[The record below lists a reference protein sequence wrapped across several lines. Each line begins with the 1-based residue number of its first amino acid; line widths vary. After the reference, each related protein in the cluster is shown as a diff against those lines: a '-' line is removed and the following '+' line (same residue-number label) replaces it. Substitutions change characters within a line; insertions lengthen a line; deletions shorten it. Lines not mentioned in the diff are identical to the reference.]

1 MAIKYLKDLDL
12 KGKRALIRVDYN
24 VPYDKAMNITD
35 DTRITATLPTL
46 RYCIDRD
53 ARLVLVSHLGRP
65 DGKPKPEMSLEP
77 VARRLSELLGKKVL
91 FIPGP
96 IGDEVKAA
104 IGQMK
109 AGDVSLL
116 ENIRFYPEEEK
127 NDEDFGRLL
136 ASLGDVYI
144 NDAFAAAHR
153 GHASN
158 EAVTRHIGEC
168 AAGFLLQEEI
178 EYFKK
183 ALLEPARPV
192 TAIIGGVKISSKID
206 ALKNMMGKVNN
217 LVIGGGMAFTFL
229 KAEGYEIGKSILEKD
244 HVGTA
249 REILDLAA
257 KNNVKVVLP
266 VDVVIA
272 PGLESADKKKTV
284 PVDRIPPDM
293 WGLDIG
299 PDTVK
304 LCKTIL
310 AASRTIVWN
319 GPLGAFENPSFAEG
333 TNAIAKIVAES
344 GALSVIG
351 GGDSVSAVNK
361 SGYADKMSYISTGGG
376 AFLELLE
383 GKTLPAIKAL
393 DK

>member
-1 MAIKYLKDLDL
+1 
-12 KGKRALIRVDYN
+12 
-24 VPYDKAMNITD
+24 
-35 DTRITATLPTL
+35 
-46 RYCIDRD
+46 
-53 ARLVLVSHLGRP
+53 
-65 DGKPKPEMSLEP
+65 
-77 VARRLSELLGKKVL
+77 
-91 FIPGP
+91 
-96 IGDEVKAA
+96 
-104 IGQMK
+104 MK